1 MKRKKGKERAP
12 DPPGHETSDG
22 DDISAK
28 HQRTYT
34 SSDSETSEVDSEE
47 EDVIMDDESDVEPGP
62 SRQVLCTACPP
73 MRRLD
78 FNM

>member
-28 HQRTYT
+28 HQPTCT

-47 EDVIMDDESDVEPGP
+47 EDDIMDDESDVDQD
-62 SRQVLCTACPP
+62 RVDKFFALHAPP
-73 MRRLD
+73 LRRLD